1 MVVEGKYG
9 GYVLKDMNM
18 IQDLEVEQGK
28 KNQVVALT
36 AILTEG
42 TLPKIEL
49 III

>member
-1 MVVEGKYG
+1 
-9 GYVLKDMNM
+9 MNM